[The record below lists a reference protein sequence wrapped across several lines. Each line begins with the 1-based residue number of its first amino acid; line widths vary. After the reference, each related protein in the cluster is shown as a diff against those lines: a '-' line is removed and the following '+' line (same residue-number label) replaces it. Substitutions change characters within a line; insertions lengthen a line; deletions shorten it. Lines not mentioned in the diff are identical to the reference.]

1 MRNKPPYALNSVDHA
16 LRLAALL
23 QQEGPMRVTDAA
35 ERLGVAASTAHRL
48 LTMLVYRDFAEQGP
62 DRRYGPGKVLRPAEP
77 SGAPVAL
84 LREVSGGPLRSLV
97 ERTGESANLVV
108 LAGTEV
114 RFIATAESDQILR
127 VGDRT
132 GVSLPAHLTSGGKA
146 VLAALDPA
154 DVAARYGDAPGFDLA
169 RLRRELALVRDRG
182 FAINDQL
189 TETGLTALGVA
200 VKDPA
205 GVPLAG
211 LSIALPTARF
221 DRDRLPGWVGA
232 LSAAAQRIETALA
245 VNASRAEGAGG
256 E

>member
-1 MRNKPPYALNSVDHA
+1 MRNKPPYALSSVDHA

-48 LTMLVYRDFAEQGP
+48 LAMLVYRDFAEQGP

-84 LREVSGGPLRSLV
+84 LREVSAGPLRSLV
-97 ERTGESANLVV
+97 ERTGESANLAV

-114 RFIATAESDQILR
+114 RFIVTAESDQVLR
-127 VGDRT
+127 VGDRS
-132 GVSLPAHLTSGGKA
+132 GVSLPAHRTSGGKA
-146 VLAALDPA
+146 MLAALDPA
-154 DVAARYGDAPGFDLA
+154 DVTARYGDPPEIDLG

-189 TETGLTALGVA
+189 TETGLSAVGVA
-200 VKDPA
+200 VKDRSGA
-205 GVPLAG
+205 PLAG

-232 LSAAAQRIETALA
+232 LSAAARRIETALA
-245 VNASRAEGAGG
+245 VRGEGAGG
-256 E
+256 G